1 LVEVVKGGKMTD
13 ELGGID
19 PRSKVQLA
27 NGINECEEEKCYQ
40 IGRINPKKPFKYRLF
55 RNRL

>member
-1 LVEVVKGGKMTD
+1 MTD

>member
-1 LVEVVKGGKMTD
+1 MTD

-19 PRSKVQLA
+19 PRSKVQLV
-27 NGINECEEEKCYQ
+27 NRINECEEEKCYQ
-40 IGRINPKKPFKYRLF
+40 IGRINQKKPFKYRLF